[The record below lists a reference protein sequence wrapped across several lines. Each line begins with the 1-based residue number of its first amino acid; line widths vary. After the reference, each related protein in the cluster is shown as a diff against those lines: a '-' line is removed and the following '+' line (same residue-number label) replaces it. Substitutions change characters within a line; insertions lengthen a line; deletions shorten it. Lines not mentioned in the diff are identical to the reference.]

1 MMKRVGVIGIIIKKD
16 RSVVKDVQAI
26 LTEYGDLILGRMGI
40 PDRANDIYAITLVVE
55 GENEALSA
63 LTGKLGRIDNIA
75 VKSAVTSVTIE

>member
-1 MMKRVGVIGIIIKKD
+1 MKRVGVIGIIIKKD

-75 VKSAVTSVTIE
+75 VKSAVMSVTIE

>member
-1 MMKRVGVIGIIIKKD
+1 MKRVGVIGIIIKKD

-75 VKSAVTSVTIE
+75 VKSAVTSVTLE

>member
-1 MMKRVGVIGIIIKKD
+1 MKRVGVIGIIIKKD